1 MLKRYVDASP
11 LGTNQRKKKN
21 NNATGAAG
29 LHDNGCLEL
38 FDGRLGNKATLC
50 VCVCVCFCLCL
61 RLRLCVYVCVCK
73 ALCERATRLTLGCG

>member
-50 VCVCVCFCLCL
+50 VCVFLSVSASAS
-61 RLRLCVYVCVCK
+61 VCVC
-73 ALCERATRLTLGCG
+73 LCVQGFV